1 MLHICRNVLK
11 LLALLHP
18 EAWLPGLFYLEN
30 CRTDMFLHIPA
41 ILTLT
46 RVLDMLTS
54 VTERRPLWSFCGS
67 KTCWKCPG
75 QHSESGQPALAFYGS
90 GFAIA
95 CYGLRV
101 CHRLPPLR
109 VEGFPPTGFAV
120 HFLLF
125 EHIFQVC
132 YCASLHRVPNIA
144 FWGLPPTGFPLFRLM
159 V

>member
-1 MLHICRNVLK
+1 MLCGSWLLLLWHGSTHVHTDVAFIVRKSRDLK
-11 LLALLHP
+11 LRWGPSATVV
-18 EAWLPGLFYLEN
+18 
-30 CRTDMFLHIPA
+30 R
-41 ILTLT
+41 
-46 RVLDMLTS
+46 
-54 VTERRPLWSFCGS
+54 ERRQLWSFCGS

-101 CHRLPPLR
+101 CHRLPPFR